1 MHASSPPHRA
11 EQPTTGPLSPVESHE
26 SLKPL
31 AAVRGIAVEFRRRR
45 RTITAVDG
53 VDLEWRRGE
62 ILGLIGESGCGKT
75 TLGRTLMGLQRP
87 SRGEVL
93 LDGRD
98 ARRLGRRERARLLQ
112 MVFQDPYQSLDPRQ
126 PVGVQVMESLDM
138 HRIGTRRERVSL
150 AVKALHDAGLSP
162 ADRVWDKLPHQLS
175 GGQRQRVVIAGAL
188 VLDPQGLICDEPVS
202 SLDVSVRAQ
211 VLALLAELRDRRGL
225 SMLFITHDVGLAWV
239 LCDRVAVMYL
249 GRIVELGRTE
259 DVLLRPRHPYT
270 RTLLAAVPSPVPP
283 QRVDAPLVVNDD
295 QED

>member
-1 MHASSPPHRA
+1 
-11 EQPTTGPLSPVESHE
+11 VESHE

-31 AAVRGIAVEFRRRR
+31 AAVRGLAVEFRRRR

-98 ARRLGRRERARLLQ
+98 ARGLGRRERARLLQ
-112 MVFQDPYQSLDPRQ
+112 MIFQDPYQSLDPRQ
-126 PVGVQVMESLDM
+126 PVGFQVMESLDM

-211 VLALLAELRDRRGL
+211 VLALLAELRDSRGL
-225 SMLFITHDVGLAWV
+225 SMLFITHDVGLAWA

-249 GRIVELGRTE
+249 GRIVELGGTE

-270 RTLLAAVPSPVPP
+270 RTLLAAVPSPVPS
-283 QRVDAPLVVNDD
+283 VVVNDD
-295 QED
+295 QEG

>member
-1 MHASSPPHRA
+1 
-11 EQPTTGPLSPVESHE
+11 VESHA

-31 AAVRGIAVEFRRRR
+31 AAVRGLAVEFRRRR
-45 RTITAVDG
+45 RTNTAVDG

-98 ARRLGRRERARLLQ
+98 AHGLGRRERARLLQ

-126 PVGVQVMESLDM
+126 PVGFQVMESLDM
-138 HRIGTRRERVSL
+138 HRIGTRQERVSL

-211 VLALLAELRDRRGL
+211 VLALLAELRDSRGL
-225 SMLFITHDVGLAWV
+225 SMLFITHDVGLAWA

-249 GRIVELGRTE
+249 GRIVELGGTE
-259 DVLLRPRHPYT
+259 DVLLRPRHAYT
-270 RTLLAAVPSPVPP
+270 RTLLAAVPSPVPS
-283 QRVDAPLVVNDD
+283 VVVNDE
-295 QED
+295 QEG

>member
-1 MHASSPPHRA
+1 M
-11 EQPTTGPLSPVESHE
+11 GPRD

-31 AAVRGIAVEFRRRR
+31 VSVQGLAVEFRRRG

-93 LDGRD
+93 LDGGD
-98 ARRLGRRERARLLQ
+98 ARRLGRRERSRLLQ
-112 MVFQDPYQSLDPRQ
+112 MVFQDPYESLDPRQ
-126 PVGVQVMESLDM
+126 PVGRQVMESLDV
-138 HRIGTRRERVSL
+138 HRIGTRRDRVSL
-150 AVKALHDAGLSP
+150 AVKALHDAGLAP

-188 VLDPQGLICDEPVS
+188 VLDPQGLVCDEPVS

-211 VLALLAELRDRRGL
+211 VLALLAQLRDSRGL

-239 LCDRVAVMYL
+239 LCDRVAVMNL
-249 GRIVELGRTE
+249 GRIVELGPTE
-259 DVLLRPRHPYT
+259 DVLLEPRHPYT
-270 RTLLAAVPSPVPP
+270 RTLLAAVPSPIPG
-283 QRVDAPLVVNDD
+283 RVLGHEP
-295 QED
+295 